1 MTAFEIGVF
10 FFLMSVLQ
18 NLIFSPVG
26 SCYITKP
33 SRGTL

>member
-1 MTAFEIGVF
+1 MTAFEIGF
-10 FFLMSVLQ
+10 YFFLMSVLQ
-18 NLIFSPVG
+18 NYIFSHVG